1 MDTTINPTI
10 FTAENDHCLEAVV
23 PLIASDDKST
33 KSTCVSQKTHPTFK
47 CIAFIYRLFT
57 FIITQFAREESCKPA
72 TFEKLL
78 VIKSKKF
85 HSFVFFCV
93 KYIGNAR

>member
-1 MDTTINPTI
+1 MI

-57 FIITQFAREESCKPA
+57 FIITQFGINEFKALFINFMAREESTKSA

-85 HSFVFFCV
+85 HSFVFF
-93 KYIGNAR
+93 